1 MTAMSEM
8 FVLNDMLTRN
18 KYVRTHAKEAPP
30 DTAVQFEREKKCLF
44 SSINTRFTYIVG
56 CRGSSQLGG
65 P

>member
-1 MTAMSEM
+1 MSEM

-30 DTAVQFEREKKCLF
+30 DTAVQFEIERRNVYF
-44 SSINTRFTYIVG
+44 H
-56 CRGSSQLGG
+56 